1 MKKIYSLLVLMAL
14 LISGNVIGQSNYKL
28 ITSTSDLVAGEKYVI
43 GSAYTGSTY
52 LLGYQN
58 TNNRPQS
65 GSYTINSS
73 VISATVATV
82 NTDHTN
88 PYEITL
94 GGSTGAWILTDAV
107 NSSDLKAT
115 SNSNNYLQLST
126 GGTWTI
132 TFSANA
138 AVITCTNGGT
148 RNLMSYNSSSS
159 LFSCYISGQAAIYL
173 YRKCYKI
180 TYDGNSNTSGSV
192 PTDANS
198 YFTGATATVLA
209 NTGTLARTGYTF
221 AGWNTA
227 ADGSGTDYA
236 ATGSATLSMPSSNVT
251 LYAKWTS
258 VGGHTVTFNTNGGTG
273 TMSPQNASTPTNL
286 TANTFTRTGYT
297 FTGWNTI
304 AGGGGTA
311 YADGASY
318 SFAADITLYAQWSVN
333 SYTVTFNANGGTGSP
348 SVSSVSGN
356 YNSSVTLATIGT
368 LAKTGYTFGGWNTAA
383 DGSGTNYAAG
393 GSYTVPA
400 NNIILYAKWTPNNY
414 QITFDK
420 NNGSAT
426 GTMSNQTIA
435 YGATAALT
443 ANAYSLSGYVFDGWA
458 TSAAGAVVYTDGA
471 NYTMG
476 LGNVTLYAHWSVG
489 PCQSDNFDSGY
500 GNWTGGTGTYNNN
513 TAGYTGNGVG
523 FNTTADDIITTN
535 AITGASSITFV
546 ATASSNSANFTLKVQ
561 YSTSAAGPWTDITT
575 LTANGSNTGT
585 VTDSWKNY
593 NYSISPI
600 GIYYLRFV
608 MSARSGGSFYL
619 DNVNVFCSALPP
631 TITPATQT
639 FTGFTYASGS
649 GPSASQ
655 NYALNAT
662 YLSPATSTVTITAST
677 NYEVS
682 LNGTV
687 WSGVSVTTPAASGG
701 ALAFTVYARLK
712 AGLAVG
718 NYNGETIA
726 ISGGGATA
734 SLTVSGNVTPA
745 LFTSVANG
753 DWFTASTWDKNAVP
767 GGDDNVII
775 NHAIT
780 MNSGVTRNNGTTTTI
795 NASHSLALRA
805 TYTNNGTTT
814 VNGTLQI
821 DGSGYANGTTNI
833 SYAATGSY
841 LVFNSGTGPY
851 GITAGQR
858 FWPGAGNIPENVQ
871 VNTGTNV
878 NLNDGT
884 KLIPASGTLLLY
896 GGFQNANASGLTL
909 NGTINISPNGY
920 FSINSPNYGAASKLW
935 YNTNSTYGNGLEWTS
950 AANPA
955 NVQLSNNTVLNYP
968 TNTGARTL
976 TGNLTIDAGSAL
988 YMDYGSPFPGAG
1000 LLTVGGNLVMNGNMS
1015 LGNNAGGDL
1024 AVKGNW
1030 TKGATAAFNP
1040 NGRLV
1045 TCNGT
1050 VNQTITGATDFAYF
1064 TINNNAGVTLA
1075 SAISVNNTADF
1086 ILGKISLGNNNFSLK
1101 SGGSTT
1107 NAKATSYVIINGTG
1121 KFIKEAAGN
1130 TATLIP
1136 IGISA
1141 NYTPLTITNT
1151 GTVRDLSMSV
1161 KTPLTNAPFDA
1172 TKVVNLEWSVLASGA
1187 GAVANITYQWN
1198 AANQAVSFSPAA
1210 ASEVSNYVTAY
1221 TVVGTGTPAGSNPYT
1236 LSASGLTIPAAG
1248 TNLYI
1253 IANRCASAQA
1263 AAPSGTI
1270 SGTTPACTST
1280 SLTITPSAAGMY
1292 WQTAANGTST
1302 ANAATSSLTVNAT
1315 GNFYV
1320 RSFDGTC
1327 WSAAT
1332 AAYPVTINAT
1342 PAITLQP
1349 IDVTVTSPATA
1360 VFNVTATGAG
1370 YQWQWYNTGTSLWED
1385 LTNTAPYSNVT
1396 TDHLTISPS
1405 AEAYNDYEYRCIIKG
1420 AAPCP
1425 DLISNSA
1432 ILTVLPGPCLSE
1444 GFETG
1449 LPSSYSTGTVTLSSG
1464 TWNGTQIIG
1473 GTNPV
1478 NINSGSRSLQ
1488 VKGTSG
1494 AGIISPNLTSPNTI
1508 SFWGQANSSTSVVK
1522 VSYRINAGAW
1532 IDVPE
1537 SPYTFTTTYTQFT
1550 ATINSTSANTQF
1562 RFLYSSGNVFY
1573 IDDVEVFCQPPTCVT
1588 STTISSFTPDNG
1600 PVGTLV
1606 TITGTDFTGISN
1618 VKFGNKDAAS
1628 FTIVNNTTITAVVP
1642 LDVPAADKI
1651 TLIGSPCNVKTTNN
1665 FTLIDETG
1673 SCGVTGSG
1681 TVTDLFIS
1689 EVYDAKSGSLSYI
1702 EVFNGTASSITL
1714 TNSYQVRIV
1723 TGTSTI
1729 NDFDLTGTLASG
1741 ATQVMRVGTSTS
1753 LCSVT
1758 SVDSY
1763 PGASG
1768 FNGND
1773 RIYLLK
1779 KIAGTYTAID
1789 YVPNPNYPGSSAP
1802 GFSQYVL
1809 PNATHSRPN
1818 LTYYP
1823 VDWVISNTEN
1833 CSNLGVAPYTF
1844 NGTTIDVTTQ
1854 PASVD
1859 CNQTLDF
1866 SVAATIAPSG
1876 TPVYVWYYN
1885 APGTNT
1891 WNLVSGLGGGL
1902 TITGSGTNHITITG
1916 PTAFLANYQ
1925 FYASIS
1931 QGSPGC
1937 YQPTHATQYTYESRP
1952 IYRSKATGNWSDK
1965 ATWEMSND
1973 GITWKAAC
1981 TYPIAIN
1988 SSKINITAPYTVT
2001 QDIDA
2006 DIDVNNL
2013 TVDAAA
2019 TLITNPNAGIKILD
2033 GGAGADFIINGTFN
2047 DNNNTANSLGFGSG
2061 ATWKMGANGTLLKTN
2076 SSGVAGNYG
2085 TQYETGISN
2094 IPATALWI
2102 YRYTGAGN
2110 VNTAASNMYYPNL
2123 KFESTSGPYNWSTST
2138 TALTGAS
2145 GGTMYVKGNLDIG
2158 TSGTGTVKV
2167 SYNNINTLPMQ
2178 VAGNVSI
2185 GANSELTNISWDN
2198 IVDATH
2204 GHGTGIDVKG
2214 NLTVN
2219 GTLTLNSGAAQTGDL
2234 VFSGTAAQ
2242 TVSGSGQYKLEDVKI
2257 NNTGSGNVVIDCSFG
2272 IPGTLSFDNNAAK
2285 LSLNTGD
2292 ITLQS
2297 GAVRTANVGKVPSG
2311 TTINYS
2317 GAGRFIVERYILTP
2331 RKWQFLSV
2339 PNNTLQTINQAWQE
2353 GKAAG
2358 STTQTTPAGYGTQ
2371 ISTKTPS
2378 SLAALQA
2385 LGFDFY
2391 SPGGPSMKSWNTATQ
2406 NYVAPANTFLS
2417 IVNPAGYMLF
2427 VRGDR
2432 TQAGSSG
2439 SSTTIMRT
2447 RGQLLTGTQPA
2458 ISIPAGKDVS
2468 IGNPYASALDM
2479 RTTPIPAQSV
2489 QTFYV
2494 WDPRLTGN
2502 YNLGGF
2508 RAFTKVGS
2516 DWVSTPGGGAYGGRP
2531 NFIPSGQAFFIKGG
2545 ASNGNLVIDENAKG
2559 GDDYTATFV
2568 ADKPQLLR
2576 VNLLIRDNSELT
2588 LTDGVMM
2595 HYQDGFNDAV
2605 DNNDGPKQKNLSE
2618 VVSIRYKNKLYAV
2631 MQKSPVADADTIFLN
2646 LEMMKARN
2654 YSWVINAENMDLD
2667 GRRAWLVDNYAQ
2679 TKTAL
2684 ALQGDTRI
2692 DFTIAN
2698 NPASL
2703 AADRFMI
2710 VFKLKKRIQFISI
2723 EAKRN
2728 ADKTA
2733 TVKWQ
2738 VAPGSDIR
2746 YYEVERSNE
2755 GTNFNLKGVINT
2767 NDVLQYDDATA
2778 PAGEIYYRVKGL
2790 DAEGD
2795 YVYSDKVKLD
2805 ALPVKTGIDM
2815 VPNPIENGIIRLQF
2829 TNEEAGEYQ
2838 LVLYAA
2844 NGQQMLSRSQII
2856 NNYIQQ
2862 VNIKTGKL
2870 AAGTYQLLIT
2880 RQDGFKQTLT
2890 VLIK

>member
-1 MKKIYSLLVLMAL
+1 MKITFTKIIFFVCLFIFYGFNSNAQVNLATGGTYTQNFDGLGFSSSSFTDNTTLTGWY
-14 LISGNVIGQSNYKL
+14 ISS
-28 ITSTSDLVAGEKYVI
+28 STLPVNN
-43 GSAYTGSTY
+43 GSANSNSCYNFGTTNATDRALGALSSSSTNHRFGIRIKNNGATDYGSIQVTFKGEEWRQNISQDKLTFSYQTG
-52 LLGYQN
+52 
-58 TNNRPQS
+58 
-65 GSYTINSS
+65 
-73 VISATVATV
+73 ATVTA
-82 NTDHTN
+82 
-88 PYEITL
+88 L
-94 GGSTGAWILTDAV
+94 
-107 NSSDLKAT
+107 
-115 SNSNNYLQLST
+115 T
-126 GGTWTI
+126 GGTWTAE
-132 TFSANA
+132 TNLDFTAPQKGSASP
-138 AVITCTNGGT
+138 
-148 RNLMSYNSSSS
+148 L
-159 LFSCYISGQAAIYL
+159 
-173 YRKCYKI
+173 
-180 TYDGNSNTSGSV
+180 DGNATGNYTNISYTFNVSV
-192 PTDANS
+192 PAGTEIFLRWERAGSNS
-198 YFTGATATVLA
+198 PGLA
-209 NTGTLARTGYTF
+209 IDDFEVKA
-221 AGWNTA
+221 
-227 ADGSGTDYA
+227 
-236 ATGSATLSMPSSNVT
+236 
-251 LYAKWTS
+251 
-258 VGGHTVTFNTNGGTG
+258 
-273 TMSPQNASTPTNL
+273 
-286 TANTFTRTGYT
+286 
-297 FTGWNTI
+297 
-304 AGGGGTA
+304 
-311 YADGASY
+311 
-318 SFAADITLYAQWSVN
+318 FAAS
-333 SYTVTFNANGGTGSP
+333 
-348 SVSSVSGN
+348 
-356 YNSSVTLATIGT
+356 
-368 LAKTGYTFGGWNTAA
+368 
-383 DGSGTNYAAG
+383 
-393 GSYTVPA
+393 
-400 NNIILYAKWTPNNY
+400 
-414 QITFDK
+414 
-420 NNGSAT
+420 
-426 GTMSNQTIA
+426 
-435 YGATAALT
+435 
-443 ANAYSLSGYVFDGWA
+443 
-458 TSAAGAVVYTDGA
+458 
-471 NYTMG
+471 
-476 LGNVTLYAHWSVG
+476 
-489 PCQSDNFDSGY
+489 
-500 GNWTGGTGTYNNN
+500 
-513 TAGYTGNGVG
+513 
-523 FNTTADDIITTN
+523 
-535 AITGASSITFV
+535 
-546 ATASSNSANFTLKVQ
+546 
-561 YSTSAAGPWTDITT
+561 
-575 LTANGSNTGT
+575 
-585 VTDSWKNY
+585 
-593 NYSISPI
+593 
-600 GIYYLRFV
+600 
-608 MSARSGGSFYL
+608 
-619 DNVNVFCSALPP
+619 P

-662 YLSPATSTVTITAST
+662 YLSPATSTVTISAST

-726 ISGGGATA
+726 ISGGGAMA

-775 NHAIT
+775 NHAVT

-909 NGTINISPNGY
+909 NGTLNISPNGY

-1045 TCNGT
+1045 TFNGI

-1064 TINNNAGVTLA
+1064 KINNNAGLTLNDA
-1075 SAISVNNTADF
+1075 VSINNNADF
-1086 ILGKISLGNNNFSLK
+1086 FLGKVAIGNNNFTLNAGAGISNQ
-1101 SGGSTT
+1101 SATT
-1107 NAKATSYVIINGTG
+1107 GYVVINGTG
-1121 KFIKEAAGN
+1121 RLIKKQLGNSIFIM
-1130 TATLIP
+1130 P
-1136 IGISA
+1136 IGLATS
-1141 NYTPLTITNT
+1141 YTPLLITNT
-1151 GTVRDLSMSV
+1151 GTVNDISVSV
-1161 KTPLTNAPFDA
+1161 KIPITNAPFNP
-1172 TKVVNLEWSVLASGA
+1172 TKVVKLEWSVLSAGA
-1187 GAVANITYQWN
+1187 GAVANIGFQWN
-1198 AANQAVSFSPAA
+1198 TVNQETGFSAIA
-1210 ASEVSNYVTAY
+1210 TSEVANFRTAY
-1221 TVVGTGTPAGSNPYT
+1221 AVVGTGTPVGTDPY
-1236 LSASGLTIPAAG
+1236 LIYANGLTLPVSG
-1248 TNLYI
+1248 NNLYI
-1253 IANRCASAQA
+1253 VANRCASVQA

-1292 WQTAANGTST
+1292 WQSTANGTST

-1332 AAYPVTINAT
+1332 AAYPVTINTT
-1342 PAITLQP
+1342 PAITVQP

-1420 AAPCP
+1420 AAPCG
-1425 DLISNSA
+1425 DLTSNSA

-1444 GFETG
+1444 GFESRVISGYQSATFSY
-1449 LPSSYSTGTVTLSSG
+1449 PSGNWDLTNTTTGTGPNAHAPSARSMQL
-1464 TWNGTQIIG
+1464 Q
-1473 GTNPV
+1473 
-1478 NINSGSRSLQ
+1478 GSPQ
-1488 VKGTSG
+1488 GN
-1494 AGIISPNLTSPNTI
+1494 IISPPVNNINTVT
-1508 SFWGQANSSTSVVK
+1508 FWGRSNSSTTTVSF
-1522 VSYRINAGAW
+1522 SYRVGSMGAW

-1537 SPYTFTTTYTQFT
+1537 SPYTLTTTYTQYT
-1550 ATINSTSANTQF
+1550 ATINNPSANIQF
-1562 RFLYSSGNVFY
+1562 KIAVTGSVIAY
-1573 IDDVEVFCQPPTCVT
+1573 IDDISVQCNATVCTPT
-1588 STTISSFTPDNG
+1588 STLTSFTPNNG
-1600 PVGTLV
+1600 PIGTLV
-1606 TITGTDFTGISN
+1606 TITGTGFTGVSD
-1618 VKFGNKDAAS
+1618 VKFGNKSASS
-1628 FTIVNNTTITAVVP
+1628 FTVLNDNTVTAMVP
-1642 LDVPAADKI
+1642 MDAPDEDKI
-1651 TLIGSPCNVKTTNN
+1651 TLVNTACNGVSTDN

-1673 SCGVTGSG
+1673 NCGTTGSG

-1714 TNSYQVRIV
+1714 TNNYQVRIV
-1723 TGTSTI
+1723 TGSSTI

-2158 TSGTGTVKV
+2158 TSGTGAVKV

-2371 ISTKTPS
+2371 ISAKTPS

-2516 DWVSTPGGGAYGGRP
+2516 DWVSTPGGGAYGGHP

-2667 GRRAWLVDNYAQ
+2667 GRKAWLVDNYAQ